1 MYIPTKAKNN
11 TVRFVED
18 IVNEALK
25 FLVENKNSKGQY
37 PLDKL
42 DSFFAEHS
50 YASDRTITKY
60 KKLTLARVKFLA

>member
-1 MYIPTKAKNN
+1 MHIPTQAKNN

-25 FLVENKNSKGQY
+25 FLVENKNSEGDY

-42 DSFFAEHS
+42 ENFFTEHS
-50 YASDRTITKY
+50 YASDRTIKKY
-60 KKLTLARVKFLA
+60 KRLTLARVKFLA